1 MQVME
6 FAQLRARSGKQ
17 TAPFG
22 AQYMENSR
30 ETTYQMRRIRLEL
43 ARSKGHPDGEPGH
56 GYDFVAPLDAAGHI
70 SLEGWKKERSL
81 CFAHRLERGQVV
93 ERGVL
98 SHRAGG
104 QGGATWVFDYDPQSE
119 GDEEAGY
126 RFGAHALTIGEYV
139 SIRDEDGEMHTYK
152 VASVGPA

>member
-1 MQVME
+1 ME
-6 FAQLRARSGKQ
+6 KTDGSAYHL
-17 TAPFG
+17 
-22 AQYMENSR
+22 
-30 ETTYQMRRIRLEL
+30 RRIKLEL
-43 ARSKGHPDGEPGH
+43 ARSKGHPDGELGQ
-56 GYDFVAPLDAAGHI
+56 GYDFVAPLDAQGHI

-104 QGGATWVFDYDPQSE
+104 QGGATWVFDYDPQGE

-126 RFGAHALTIGEYV
+126 RFGTHAFVVGEYV

-152 VASVGPA
+152 VASVGAA